1 MTPHKPKPGKAAHRA
16 LSESL
21 RQQVLNAEISPGGRL
36 PTEAELTE
44 RHGVSRQTVRR
55 ALQDLVNEGLIYRV
69 PGRGTFA
76 TTAPIPKGTDEHRYV
91 RSIGTIEDLLALA
104 DDTEMEII
112 DPVARRVDVDLAG
125 RLRLSSDQIVAG
137 SFRRTYDGET
147 FCLTRFA
154 LPPDLGQR
162 LLRARQLPQPGQS
175 GHITIIGL
183 LENRL
188 GVPIAAAH
196 QSATASAASG
206 AIATEL
212 GLTSG
217 QPVLRID
224 RLYFDATGRPVE
236 IAVSHFNPRLYT
248 YRLELRRAMTHAPAM
263 DA

>member
-1 MTPHKPKPGKAAHRA
+1 
-16 LSESL
+16 
-21 RQQVLNAEISPGGRL
+21 
-36 PTEAELTE
+36 
-44 RHGVSRQTVRR
+44 
-55 ALQDLVNEGLIYRV
+55 
-69 PGRGTFA
+69 
-76 TTAPIPKGTDEHRYV
+76 
-91 RSIGTIEDLLALA
+91 
-104 DDTEMEII
+104 MEII